1 MKVDMVFEGGGVLG
15 ISFVGAIA
23 CLKKHGYS
31 IERCAGASAGAIVAA
46 LVVAGYTEDE
56 LFKLINTLN
65 YKYLN
70 KPTYVNGI
78 KVPKLANLWFRKG
91 LYNGNNIETWIEP
104 LLKAKG
110 ITKFK
115 DVMKDGK
122 SRLKI
127 VASDI
132 TTRNMLILPDDLIKY
147 GIDPKEF
154 DISKAVTM
162 SASIPFYFTPSIL
175 KYDEKNI
182 YIVDGGLLSNF
193 PIWIFDVAG
202 VPRWPTLGLKL
213 NDGKS
218 RTMQGMDGFINY
230 TKDVILAPLNVNE
243 ETFIR
248 DKDLVRTITVKVPNI
263 KATDFDLADKYAM
276 EMYNNG
282 YKAADE
288 FLKTWNFSRYVQ
300 NYRK

>member
-1 MKVDMVFEGGGVLG
+1 MVFEGGGVLG
-15 ISFVGAIA
+15 ISFVGGIA
-23 CLKKHGYS
+23 CLKEHGYS
-31 IERCAGASAGAIVAA
+31 IERCAGTSAGAIVAA

-70 KPTYVNGI
+70 KPTYVKGI

-115 DVMKDGK
+115 DVMRGGN

-154 DISKAVTM
+154 SISEAVTM
-162 SASIPFYFTPSIL
+162 SASIPFYFTPTIL
-175 KYDEKNI
+175 KHDKKNM

-193 PIWIFDVAG
+193 PIWIFDVEG
-202 VPRWPTLGLKL
+202 IPKWPTLGFNLK
-213 NDGKS
+213 DSES

-230 TKDVILAPLNVNE
+230 AKDVILAPLNVNE

-263 KATDFDLADKYAM
+263 RATDFDLADKYAM

-282 YKAADE
+282 YKAAEE